1 VKHANNVGRLKMVTD
16 EEIRNEISRVA
27 GKLRSFGC
35 AVDIFIMTLRERGYC
50 DEQILF
56 YLNSWLMVM
65 EWINRAIDH
74 YYGNIFNFIKE
85 TVERFK

>member
-1 VKHANNVGRLKMVTD
+1 MVTD

-65 EWINRAIDH
+65 EWINRAIDY
-74 YYGNIFNFIKE
+74 YYGNIFKFIKE